1 MSNPLIGNN
10 MPTGS
15 PNNRINMLMQ
25 MLSNGITPQ
34 QIIQQNPQ
42 FAQLMTQM
50 KNTFG
55 NKSPKDIAMQL
66 AKQQGID
73 PKQLEDLA
81 HKMGSNKQ

>member
-1 MSNPLIGNN
+1 MSNPLIGGN
-10 MPTGS
+10 MPNGS

-25 MLSNGITPQ
+25 MLSNGVTPQ

-42 FAQLMTQM
+42 FSQIMTQM

-55 NKSPKDIAMQL
+55 NKSPRDIAMQL

-73 PKQLEDLA
+73 INQIEELA
-81 HKMGSNKQ
+81 RKLGAK